1 MNLFQYFQKNV
12 VIQDCN
18 GVIWHGFV
26 TAYTPAIDAEDE
38 REEIA
43 IKKGRTLVRTRRG
56 LIGFHEEE
64 IRSIKV
70 VKDERE

>member
-18 GVIWHGFV
+18 GVVWHGFV
-26 TAYTPAIDAEDE
+26 TSYTPEIDAEDG
-38 REEIA
+38 REDIA
-43 IKKGRTLVRTRRG
+43 ARTNRG
-56 LIGFHEEE
+56 LIEFHEEE

>member
-1 MNLFQYFQKNV
+1 M
-12 VIQDCN
+12 IQDCN
-18 GVIWHGFV
+18 GVVWHGFV

-43 IKKGRTLVRTRRG
+43 IKKGRTLV
-56 LIGFHEEE
+56 GFHEDE

>member
-1 MNLFQYFQKNV
+1 MALFQYFQKNV

-18 GVIWHGFV
+18 GVVWHGFV

-43 IKKGRTLVRTRRG
+43 IKKGRTLV
-56 LIGFHEEE
+56 GFHEDE
-64 IRSIKV
+64 IRSIKI
-70 VKDERE
+70 VKGEGK

>member
-12 VIQDCN
+12 VTQDCN

-26 TAYTPAIDAEDE
+26 TAYTPEVDAEDG
-38 REEIA
+38 REDIA
-43 IKKGRTLVRTRRG
+43 VRTNRS
-56 LIGFHEEE
+56 LIEFHEEE

>member
-1 MNLFQYFQKNV
+1 MDLFQYFQKNV

-26 TAYTPAIDAEDE
+26 TAYTPEIDAEDE
-38 REEIA
+38 RGEIA
-43 IKKGRTLVRTRRG
+43 VRTRRG

-64 IRSIKV
+64 IRSINV

>member
-18 GVIWHGFV
+18 AVIWHGFV
-26 TAYTPAIDAEDE
+26 TAYTPEIDAEDE

-43 IKKGRTLVRTRRG
+43 VRTRRG

-64 IRSIKV
+64 IRSIKI
-70 VKDERE
+70 VKGEDK

>member
-43 IKKGRTLVRTRRG
+43 IKKGRALV
-56 LIGFHEEE
+56 GFHEDE
-64 IRSIKV
+64 ILSIKI

>member
-43 IKKGRTLVRTRRG
+43 SFFRESTL
-56 LIGFHEEE
+56 
-64 IRSIKV
+64 
-70 VKDERE
+70 

>member
-1 MNLFQYFQKNV
+1 MV
-12 VIQDCN
+12 
-18 GVIWHGFV
+18 WHGFV
-26 TAYTPAIDAEDE
+26 TAYTPEIDAEDE

-43 IKKGRTLVRTRRG
+43 VRTRRG